1 MLGEGPY
8 AELQRQLEFD
18 DYKTL
23 ALCHLVALNAW
34 NKVEES
40 GERSESFTKIIQ
52 SPNEAFNDFLKR
64 LTSAVNRIVSEV
76 RQILIEFLVFENA
89 NSGCKRVIRPLRAK
103 SAPVDE

>member
-1 MLGEGPY
+1 MPGEDQY

-18 DYKTL
+18 NHTL
-23 ALCHLVALNAW
+23 ALCPALALNAW
-34 NKVEES
+34 GKVEES
-40 GERSESFTKIIQ
+40 EKRSELFIKIIQ
-52 SPNEAFNDFLKR
+52 DPKEAFTEFLKR